1 MIIFCHAIM
10 KKASL
15 IVKQSEVIAFLN
27 IYILNKYNLSVA
39 LVVYGGVW
47 MDYKTFGPL
56 IMTHFLFAHPVGSP
70 PSPFTHTHT
79 HTHSGAA
86 AAHTHCPLGNFP
98 QRGGYFTAEK
108 RDCRP
113 MCIFSVLTR
122 LKCPSRGPEGRFY
135 KPVIGFIPLSV
146 SPAADVAICLTFS
159 SKALE

>member
-70 PSPFTHTHT
+70 PSPFTH
-79 HTHSGAA
+79 
-86 AAHTHCPLGNFP
+86 AHTQWCCRCSHTLSTWKFPSTRRIFYCREAGLSANVHLLGADSLEMP
-98 QRGGYFTAEK
+98 Q
-108 RDCRP
+108 
-113 MCIFSVLTR
+113 
-122 LKCPSRGPEGRFY
+122 
-135 KPVIGFIPLSV
+135 
-146 SPAADVAICLTFS
+146 
-159 SKALE
+159 